1 MIAGRDFGEN
11 DTPASPLEAIVNEQ
25 FARSFFPGSNP
36 IGKTFDHRQE
46 GGKPNLVYRIVGLV
60 GDTRYRDLH
69 EDPVPIIFVAESQ
82 LEDPGTDSTFLVRS
96 NEAPTAVIASLK
108 DTAAKMSPAIVLN
121 FSVLRTSVLEK
132 LTRERLMAT
141 LSGFYGV
148 LAAILAMVG
157 IYGIISYMVVRR
169 RNEIGVRIAL
179 GAGKADILGMILREA
194 LALLAIGLVAGT
206 VLSIA
211 AASAARAMLFGLKL
225 VDPLALTLA
234 AGGLTIIAAIASALP
249 AVRATAVDPM
259 QVLRE
264 E

>member
-1 MIAGRDFGEN
+1 
-11 DTPASPLEAIVNEQ
+11 
-25 FARSFFPGSNP
+25 
-36 IGKTFDHRQE
+36 
-46 GGKPNLVYRIVGLV
+46 
-60 GDTRYRDLH
+60 
-69 EDPVPIIFVAESQ
+69 
-82 LEDPGTDSTFLVRS
+82 
-96 NEAPTAVIASLK
+96 
-108 DTAAKMSPAIVLN
+108 
-121 FSVLRTSVLEK
+121 
-132 LTRERLMAT
+132 
-141 LSGFYGV
+141 
-148 LAAILAMVG
+148 
-157 IYGIISYMVVRR
+157 MVVRR

-225 VDPLALTLA
+225 VDPLALPLA